1 MRLPEYIHEIVLA
14 RLAEEIKPEQDVLL
28 QQWLKES
35 EQNRREYREF
45 CALWY
50 SARWGSRRNNVDRN
64 TGWERI
70 TRDYRKRKIRRL
82 LIPVAVAASVV
93 LTIGIF
99 WIYQPGEKRM
109 HVVKNKSVWNKAEV
123 TLVLSSGDSLRV
135 KGMRET
141 KIQEGGTVIH
151 SDSSGLEYLK
161 DETANLKE
169 VAYNKLIVP
178 RCGEFRLRLADGS
191 LVIMNSESRLRYP
204 VEFSGE
210 QREVYLEGEACFE
223 VAKDTARPFVVH
235 TANASVCVLG
245 TLFNISAYDEEDNT
259 EVTLVN
265 GKVRVNVGDVEK
277 LLAPDEQL
285 VLNNETADVE
295 IRDVESLDYIA
306 WTCGLFRFDAMP
318 LRQLMMKLERWYDIS
333 YEFKD
338 EALENIRFTGGF
350 RKYDDIH
357 LIVDMI
363 KEITDVA
370 FKIEG
375 NKVIIDKK

>member
-1 MRLPEYIHEIVLA
+1 
-14 RLAEEIKPEQDVLL
+14 
-28 QQWLKES
+28 
-35 EQNRREYREF
+35 
-45 CALWY
+45 
-50 SARWGSRRNNVDRN
+50 
-64 TGWERI
+64 
-70 TRDYRKRKIRRL
+70 
-82 LIPVAVAASVV
+82 
-93 LTIGIF
+93 
-99 WIYQPGEKRM
+99 
-109 HVVKNKSVWNKAEV
+109 
-123 TLVLSSGDSLRV
+123 
-135 KGMRET
+135 
-141 KIQEGGTVIH
+141 
-151 SDSSGLEYLK
+151 
-161 DETANLKE
+161 
-169 VAYNKLIVP
+169 
-178 RCGEFRLRLADGS
+178 
-191 LVIMNSESRLRYP
+191 MNSESRLRYP